1 MSVEFHLLECF
12 DLEKYKTGKYDVV
25 TRSGRP
31 VRIICTDVVAQDEFT
46 VAGLV
51 KEGDGFEVIRLFNIE
66 GRYLPYNTNYFI
78 KPIGVYRPE
87 SEYDLFLSAKQTLT
101 PAEVKMCR
109 IMYGEVTALSAEQI
123 DLVKHNTK
131 VMRTAF
137 KEPRILTK
145 EQ

>member
-12 DLEKYKTGKYDVV
+12 DLEKYKTGKFDVV

-31 VRIICTDVVAQDEFT
+31 VRIICMDIVAQDEFT

-51 KEGDGFEVIRLFNIE
+51 KEEDGFEVIRLFNIE

-78 KPIGVYRPE
+78 KPIRMYRPE

-109 IMYGEVTALSAEQI
+109 IMYGTVTALTAEQI

-137 KEPRILTK
+137 KEPRTLTK